1 MQTAIDLY
9 SGCGGMSAG
18 AAIAIPGLQVKWA
31 LDIDRNAS
39 ATFKK
44 AHPETVVDCCD
55 VSQVTATDV
64 ISRAGIE
71 KIDWFFAGPTCQ
83 AVSTMGVFHLDDPRN
98 ALFVHFIRLL
108 DGFTA
113 AGRRPRRV
121 VMENVPGVVYG
132 KNLVIVK
139 ELFSLL
145 EDRGYHVFA
154 DVVNM
159 ADYGLPQLRNR
170 FFLIASNDPIPYT
183 FPKPTHAI
191 DGKSNSPAYVTV
203 SEAIGDLVAVASENG
218 KVFTQVPVAPTAF
231 QRFVADSDGHVPNH
245 WWNTLSDLNRR
256 RISKV
261 PQGGSWKDI
270 PPELLPD
277 RFRRVRLTDYATLYG
292 RLHEASPAYTISAGF
307 GNVTSGC
314 FTHPLHDRPLSVREG
329 ARLQGFPDSFEF
341 TGPRGKQYKQVG
353 NAVPPFFMVQL
364 ITHLHHGGEGVKAR
378 ISKEALAHGKKLP
391 KMVKRFMGKKNESQY
406 ARDGYGAGTHWPV
419 GWGEPIA
426 ADAVAANGYRLSEMP
441 LRFRRRDEWRASRDK
456 FTDQDLVAVYEEQ
469 QSREV
474 VTAGVIALP
483 LVREGDV
490 DPIDRAIVQL
500 LAIAGSMPGQ
510 VHLDMPIRYLCARL
524 KLLHDQLGERGVS
537 NLPSLTI
544 TEDDAV
550 VTLGTEKEPFLLGRL
565 TFNDTD
571 VSFGAALKAPHL
583 LLHSKTTCQM
593 GREKPQTAACVT
605 DRSGGQVLDGE
616 FP

>member
-31 LDIDRNAS
+31 LDIDKNAT

-44 AHPETVVDCCD
+44 AHPEALVDCCD
-55 VSQVTATDV
+55 VSLVSATDV
-64 ISRAGIE
+64 VERAEIE

-113 AGRRPRRV
+113 VGRRPQHV

-132 KNLVIVK
+132 RNLVIVK
-139 ELFSLL
+139 ELFTLF

-170 FFLIASNDPIPYT
+170 FILIASVDPIPAT
-183 FPKPTHAI
+183 FPKPTHSV
-191 DGKSNSPAYVTV
+191 DGSDGLPPYVTV
-203 SEAIGDLVAVASENG
+203 SEAIGDLGIPASG
-218 KVFTQVPVAPTAF
+218 DRKASTKMPSAPSEF
-231 QRFVADSDGHVPNH
+231 QCFVADSNGEVANH
-245 WWNTLSDLNRR
+245 WCNVLSELNRK

-314 FTHPLHDRPLSVREG
+314 FTHPRQDRPLSVREG

-353 NAVPPFFMVQL
+353 NAVPPFFMTKL
-364 ITHLHHGGEGVKAR
+364 IPHLLHGAEGVKAR
-378 ISKEALAHGKKLP
+378 ITNDALADGKKLP
-391 KMVKRFMGKKNESQY
+391 KMVKRFTGKKNESER
-406 ARDGYGAGTHWPV
+406 ARDGYGAGTYWPV

-441 LRFRRRDEWRASRDK
+441 FRFRRRDEWRASRDK

-469 QSREV
+469 ERLGIVPTGV
-474 VTAGVIALP
+474 VALP
-483 LVREGDV
+483 LTREGDV
-490 DPIDRAIVQL
+490 DAIDRAIVQL
-500 LAIAGSMPGQ
+500 LAIVGLNPGKME
-510 VHLDMPIRYLCARL
+510 LDIPVRYLRARL
-524 KLLHDQLGERGVS
+524 KLLHDQLAERSVS
-537 NLPSLTI
+537 NLPPLSI
-544 TEDDAV
+544 SEDGDT
-550 VTLGTEKEPFLLGRL
+550 VTLGGDKGTFLLARL
-565 TFNDTD
+565 SFEDTD
-571 VSFGAALKAPHL
+571 MSASAALKAPHL
-583 LLHSKTTCQM
+583 VLHPVPPRQK
-593 GREKPQTAACVT
+593 
-605 DRSGGQVLDGE
+605 GGGKNADDHLRYR
-616 FP
+616 

>member
-18 AAIAIPGLQVKWA
+18 AAIAIPDLKVKWA
-31 LDIDRNAS
+31 LDIDKNAT

-44 AHPETVVDCCD
+44 AHPEALVDCCD
-55 VSQVTATDV
+55 VSLVSATDV
-64 ISRAGIE
+64 IERAEIE

-113 AGRRPRRV
+113 AGRRPQRV
-121 VMENVPGVVYG
+121 IMENVPGVVYG

-139 ELFSLL
+139 ELFTLF

-170 FFLIASNDPIPYT
+170 FFLIASVDPIPST
-183 FPKPTHAI
+183 FPKPTHSV
-191 DGKSNSPAYVTV
+191 DGRHGLSAYVTV
-203 SEAIGDLVAVASENG
+203 SEAISDLVAPPSRDGKAST
-218 KVFTQVPVAPTAF
+218 KLPSAPTAF
-231 QRFVADSDGHVPNH
+231 QRFVANSDGEVANH
-245 WWNTLSDLNRR
+245 WCNILTDLNRK

-292 RLHEASPAYTISAGF
+292 RLHKASPAYTISAGF

-329 ARLQGFPDSFEF
+329 ARLQGFQDSFEF
-341 TGPRGKQYKQVG
+341 NGPRGMQYKQVG
-353 NAVPPFFMVQL
+353 NAVPPFFMTKL
-364 ITHLHHGGEGVKAR
+364 IPHLLHGAEGVKAR
-378 ISKEALAHGKKLP
+378 ITKDALAHGKKLP
-391 KMVKRFMGKKNESQY
+391 KMVKRFMGKKNESER
-406 ARDGYGAGTHWPV
+406 ARDGYGAGTYWPV

-426 ADAVAANGYRLSEMP
+426 ADAVAANGYRLSETP

-469 QSREV
+469 QRC
-474 VTAGVIALP
+474 GVGPAELVALP
-483 LVREGDV
+483 LTREGDV
-490 DPIDRAIVQL
+490 DAIDRAIVQL
-500 LAIAGSMPGQ
+500 LAILGSKPGRME
-510 VHLDMPIRYLCARL
+510 LDIPVRYLRARL
-524 KLLHDQLGERGVS
+524 KLLHDQLSERRVS
-537 NLPSLTI
+537 NLPPLAI
-544 TEDDAV
+544 PEDGAAV
-550 VTLGTEKEPFLLGRL
+550 LLGSDKETFRLARL
-565 TFNDTD
+565 TFEETD
-571 VSFGAALKAPHL
+571 MSADASLKAPHL
-583 LLHSKTTCQM
+583 VLHPKPPRQK
-593 GREKPQTAACVT
+593 GRGKVAN
-605 DRSGGQVLDGE
+605 DHLRYR
-616 FP
+616 